1 MKVTRLRCCLLLEPR
16 GLDRAVP
23 EFSWE
28 LAEAVENH
36 SRQTA
41 WQVCVSSSREKAAA
55 WMGDLWD
62 SGFVAGDEGRKT
74 CYVAYGGRPLE
85 SRQECF
91 WRVKSWDESNDVIE
105 SDVASWTMGLL
116 HGSDWR
122 GYWIGRDTLAENPAE
137 VFGSARWIWSAQQE
151 PGLVILETD
160 FVRGPDQP
168 DWGLLWALADDEAEM
183 FVNGQP
189 IGQSTRAQGTACLY
203 PLPAPIGVRGL
214 RPGRN
219 TLAFHARKRHD
230 RDPHAGM
237 IARLCLGAKEVVRS
251 RKEFGHELWRRTWE
265 GGQEIVTGLDWRV
278 ASGEGGIR
286 ELGSYGIS
294 PWLLQPQDYPNLP
307 ARYLKKTFEVRGPWK
322 RAVMYFSGLGLSE
335 AYVNGLRVG
344 DEVLAPHATDYSA
357 RVFYRTFE
365 VAGLLQAGRNDIGCI
380 LGNGRF
386 FAPRGRIPFPMES
399 YGCPKLLFQLEIEY
413 EDGSRDVVVSDSNWK
428 ISTNG
433 EIGWNNEFDGEFCD
447 ARRRSPGWSSPDFGQ
462 WEWFDAAIVAAPTG
476 KLEAP
481 ATEPIRVA
489 EIIPLRKAWTTKYGS
504 TILDFG
510 VNLVGWCR
518 ARIKGQAGDT
528 IRLRYSEERESDD
541 TLAVENLRSALC
553 TDTLVLG
560 EGETAFE
567 PKFTYHGFRYV
578 EVRGERSQP
587 ELNDVVACFVH
598 DDVERTGEFSCSN
611 ETVTKIVEA
620 AARGIVGNYRSMP
633 TDCPQRDERM
643 GWLGDRGGGAPGE
656 MFLFDV
662 QKHYRKWLEDI
673 RLAQAPNGC
682 LPDIA
687 PPFWRMYSDNVTW
700 PGCFVFISHWLH
712 RHYGD
717 RAVLGENFPATKR
730 WLDHMCGYLENDL
743 ISRDVFGDWC
753 VPPESAH
760 LIHSER
766 ADRKTSP
773 VILASTYLARL
784 LELGATFARLLG
796 HDDDAARW
804 TQRGRAVAAALNA
817 RFLDA
822 SRGSYDNGSQTAALL
837 PLAFGLVPP
846 AERRKVFDYLVG
858 RMTEGG
864 SAQLGTG
871 LIGGQWLMRTLTA
884 YGRADLARELATREE
899 YPGWGYMTRQGATTI
914 WELWNG
920 NTADPLMNSG
930 NHVMLLGD
938 LISWLFEDV
947 AGIQPGA
954 PGFSTI
960 RFRPHFLFRSVA
972 CRHHTIHGMVSS
984 SWESDE
990 RHVSWDVEV
999 PANVTAIA
1007 ELPHGASAHLRV
1019 DGKAPSISNGESHI
1033 LTPLEPGHHRLTFDK
1048 IGV

>member
-1 MKVTRLRCCLLLEPR
+1 M
-16 GLDRAVP
+16 DRRAP
-23 EFSWE
+23 ELSWE
-28 LAEAVENH
+28 LAGAAEKH

-41 WQVCVSSSREKAAA
+41 WQVCVSSSRENAAS
-55 WMGDLWD
+55 WIGDLWD
-62 SGFVAGDEGRKT
+62 SGRVAGEEGRKT
-74 CYVAYGGRPLE
+74 CYIAYDGRPLE

-91 WRVKSWDESNDVIE
+91 WRVRCWDESDEVIE
-105 SDVASWTMGLL
+105 SGVASWTMGLL
-116 HGSDWR
+116 DSSDWQ
-122 GYWIGRDTLAENPAE
+122 GYWIGRDTLPENPAE

-160 FVRGPDQP
+160 FDRAPDQP
-168 DWGLLWALADDEAEM
+168 DWGLLWALADDEAEI
-183 FVNGQP
+183 FLNGHP
-189 IGQSTRAQGTACLY
+189 MGQAARAQGTACLY
-203 PLPAPIGVRGL
+203 PLPTPIAVRGL
-214 RPGRN
+214 KPGRN
-219 TLAFHARKRHD
+219 TLTFHARKRHD
-230 RDPHAGM
+230 RDPHAGV
-237 IARLCLGAKEVVRS
+237 IARLCLGAKEVVVV
-251 RKEFGHELWRRTWE
+251 RKEFGNELQTRKWE
-265 GGQEIVTGLDWRV
+265 GAQEVVTGGDWRV
-278 ASGEGGIR
+278 VSGEGGIR
-286 ELGSYGIS
+286 ELGSYGIA
-294 PWLLQPQDYPNLP
+294 PWLLQSYEYPNLP
-307 ARYLKKTFEVRGPWK
+307 ARYLKKSFEVGRPCK

-335 AYVNGLRVG
+335 AFLNGQRVG

-357 RVFYRTFE
+357 RVFYRTFDVTE
-365 VAGLLQAGRNDIGCI
+365 FLRAGRNDIGCI
-380 LGNGRF
+380 LGNGRY

-399 YGCPKLLFQLEIEY
+399 YGCPKLLFQLEIQY
-413 EDGSRDVVVSDSNWK
+413 DDGSREVVVSDSSWK
-428 ISTNG
+428 ISTDG

-447 ARRRSPGWSSPDFGQ
+447 ARRRSPEWSSPGFGQ
-462 WEWFDAAIVAAPTG
+462 WEWHAAAIVAAPMG

-489 EIIPLRKAWTTKYGS
+489 EIIPLQKAWTTKYGS

-518 ARIKGQAGDT
+518 AKIKGEASDT
-528 IRLRYSEERESDD
+528 IRLQHAEGLASDD
-541 TLAVENLRSALC
+541 TLAMENLRSALC

-587 ELNDVVACFVH
+587 ELKDVVACFVH
-598 DDVERTGEFSCSN
+598 DDVERTGDFSCSN
-611 ETVTKIVEA
+611 DTVTKIVEA

-662 QKHYRKWLEDI
+662 QKHYRKWLADI

-687 PPFWRMYSDNVTW
+687 PPFWRMYNDDVTW
-700 PGCFVFISHWLH
+700 PSCFVLISHWLH

-717 RAVLGENFPATKR
+717 RAVVGENFPAISK

-753 VPPESAH
+753 VPPESRH

-773 VILASTYLARL
+773 VILSSTYLARL
-784 LELGATFARLLG
+784 LEMAATFARMLG
-796 HDDDAARW
+796 NDDDAARW
-804 TQRGRAVAAALNA
+804 TGRHAEISAALNA

-837 PLAFGLVPP
+837 PLAFGITPE

-858 RMTEGG
+858 RITEGG

-899 YPGWGYMTRQGATTI
+899 YPGWGYMMSQGATTI

-947 AGIQPGA
+947 AGIQPA
-954 PGFSTI
+954 EPGFSTI

-972 CRHHTIHGMVSS
+972 CRHHTIRGMASS
-984 SWESDE
+984 SWDSTE
-990 RHVSWDVEV
+990 RNVSWEVEV
-999 PANVTAIA
+999 PANVTGIA
-1007 ELPHGASAHLRV
+1007 ELPPGTSTHLRL
-1019 DGKAPSISNGESHI
+1019 DGQAPPASNGGSCI
-1033 LTPLEPGHHRLTFDK
+1033 RIPLEPGRHTITFANT
-1048 IGV
+1048 GLCAAG